1 MEPSGSGGGS
11 SNVIDPSAMLAGPT
25 NRNIVR
31 LALRHRCL
39 AGAHVAQ
46 AQMEALSS
54 LEDCTH
60 TSQFLILFGKL
71 NGNKFRGLYAV
82 QSKKFGGIG
91 ALKIYGS
98 GPSKIKD
105 NMVSKYYRYNSGQK
119 SFVELRGAKSTTST
133 TCAVSLL
140 PGCYTV
146 GRSGS
151 SGNGGEKSGSGGIPK
166 WVEDDEYR

>member
-1 MEPSGSGGGS
+1 
-11 SNVIDPSAMLAGPT
+11 MLAGPT

-60 TSQFLILFGKL
+60 TSQFVILFGKL

-91 ALKIYGS
+91 ALKIYGN

-146 GRSGS
+146 GRGGG
-151 SGNGGEKSGSGGIPK
+151 GNGGSGGIPK
-166 WVEDDEYR
+166 WVERRFLMCQKNK